1 VAITMQ
7 GSWTVRV
14 STLSAAF
21 KQRFVVA
28 GASAGN
34 GTYNGTPGTT
44 VFATGAQWSVNI
56 QNSADGGA
64 TWVDS
69 AQRITFPTVSGGLL
83 RFDIR
88 SDDSAG
94 DKDYNDLILTCSLP
108 ASSSDYVVYGTA
120 KTYSGRCLWNPC
132 RSDYVVLDPPFR
144 LESICERFPELCRAI
159 EKLYPERV
167 IKRPIPRPDP
177 PPDFR
182 PIVLP
187 IGNASAASG
196 IAFQSKGL
204 PQPALD
210 VTAEKLTADA
220 REKRSV
226 EQLQTTARAV
236 TFNAAAAKSGLERL
250 DAADRAAIASIID
263 VGISV
268 FPCNVDPAPGLLLRF
283 QEYDRTAAE
292 KSGGPYT
299 GTGHR
304 QDLGLAVTDELGNY
318 IFRFT
323 PSLTD
328 IAAEVSDVAS
338 GEALATQ
345 LRPDVIVQVLGTGMT
360 MTWETA
366 PYYNILNVQ
375 RIDLCIPYA
384 SAHPNRACSGD
395 RVIQRIGAVIVL
407 HSALSGHPNT
417 LDADGRI
424 TCRNANAPQVDCA
437 GWRGGLRLYCCFGK
451 PQALRYAIYYK
462 RLSESNWHPVHQGHV
477 LNYIPDFAPGY
488 TGTSVGPT
496 LSAVNPGVPT
506 GLPPNTPI
514 PTYANHEGDLNWIE
528 NDLKMILSSGLYRPQ
543 DDPGSVEF
551 HIEAYDGAGNVVA
564 ATSDTITL
572 YIHNQTTMAGRPQ
585 GSKGDI
591 QSIAMGAT
599 TLGDCALFNLS
610 SPNVALTVKNRAVDP
625 AGFLHSWTLTVTSGN
640 NNGVPVTVVG
650 GIAPRAYNSLSPP
663 DCDFTGTRE
672 FGNAE
677 DYVTTDLQPSGG
689 ANWLPDGVTFCAF
702 AFTLRAYDRV
712 TDGRTAHPEVVFWQ
726 DLIGLSF
733 GS

>member
-1 VAITMQ
+1 M
-7 GSWTVRV
+7 
-14 STLSAAF
+14 
-21 KQRFVVA
+21 
-28 GASAGN
+28 
-34 GTYNGTPGTT
+34 
-44 VFATGAQWSVNI
+44 
-56 QNSADGGA
+56 
-64 TWVDS
+64 
-69 AQRITFPTVSGGLL
+69 
-83 RFDIR
+83 
-88 SDDSAG
+88 
-94 DKDYNDLILTCSLP
+94 
-108 ASSSDYVVYGTA
+108 
-120 KTYSGRCLWNPC
+120 
-132 RSDYVVLDPPFR
+132 
-144 LESICERFPELCRAI
+144 
-159 EKLYPERV
+159 
-167 IKRPIPRPDP
+167 
-177 PPDFR
+177 
-182 PIVLP
+182 
-187 IGNASAASG
+187 
-196 IAFQSKGL
+196 
-204 PQPALD
+204 
-210 VTAEKLTADA
+210 
-220 REKRSV
+220 
-226 EQLQTTARAV
+226 
-236 TFNAAAAKSGLERL
+236 
-250 DAADRAAIASIID
+250 
-263 VGISV
+263 
-268 FPCNVDPAPGLLLRF
+268 
-283 QEYDRTAAE
+283 
-292 KSGGPYT
+292 
-299 GTGHR
+299 
-304 QDLGLAVTDELGNY
+304 
-318 IFRFT
+318 
-323 PSLTD
+323 
-328 IAAEVSDVAS
+328 AS

-395 RVIQRIGAVIVL
+395 RVIQRIGDVIVL

-451 PQALRYAIYYK
+451 PQALRYAIFHK
-462 RLSESNWHPVHQGHV
+462 RFSESNWHPVNQGHV

-496 LSAVNPGVPT
+496 LSAVHPGVPT

-528 NDLKMILSSGLYRPQ
+528 NDLKMILSSGLYRPE

-591 QSIAMGAT
+591 QSITMGAT

-610 SPNVALTVKNRAVDP
+610 SPNAALTVKNRAVDP
-625 AGFLHSWTLTVTSGN
+625 AGFLHSWTLTVTRGN

-650 GIAPRAYNSLSPP
+650 GIAPRTYNSPGPL

-672 FGNAE
+672 FGDAE